1 MSDTGTAGAGGRGE
15 QHEFGRV
22 DYTLAGL
29 DEADLTADP
38 MDLFGRWYDDASAEG
53 AGVAEPNAMVLS
65 TVSDGRPSSRTVL
78 LKELSAD
85 GVPGFV
91 LYTNRASRK
100 GTELARDPHCA
111 LHLGWYELQR
121 QVRVEGVA
129 QRVSQA
135 TSEAYFAGRP
145 RASQLG
151 AWASVQPVAQSQ
163 VVPDRAALE
172 AAYAA
177 AEERFAGSEVPCP
190 PSWGGF
196 LVVPL
201 EVEFWQGRHGRVHDR
216 LRYRRDTPD
225 GDWVTERLAP

>member
-1 MSDTGTAGAGGRGE
+1 MAAAGE

-29 DEADLTADP
+29 DESDLTADP
-38 MDLFGRWYDDASAEG
+38 LDLFGRWYDEAGS
-53 AGVAEPNAMVLS
+53 AGVPEPNAMVLS
-65 TVSDGRPSSRTVL
+65 TVSEGRPSSRTVL
-78 LKELSAD
+78 LKDLAAD

-100 GTELARDPHCA
+100 GSDLARDPRCA
-111 LHLGWYELQR
+111 LHFGWYPLQR

-135 TSEAYFAGRP
+135 TSEAYFASRP

-151 AWASVQPVAQSQ
+151 AWASVEPVAQSQ
-163 VVPDRAALE
+163 VVADRAALE
-172 AAYAA
+172 ASYEA
-177 AEERFAGSEVPCP
+177 AEQRFDGGEVPCP

-201 EVEFWQGRHGRVHDR
+201 EIEFWQGRHGRVHDR
-216 LRYRRDTPD
+216 LRYRRDNPD
-225 GDWVTERLAP
+225 GDWGTERLAP